1 MDAVIG
7 EVVPLATGIALSPVP
22 VVPAIFLLFTPR
34 PRAAAGMFLAGWVA
48 GILAVAS
55 ALAALAVF
63 VEAHEETPTWASW
76 AKTGLGTVLLLAAVR
91 QWRSGAAN
99 GTPGWMRTLTDATPA
114 KALRLG
120 VLLSGVNPKVVL
132 MSAAAGLAIG
142 AAELGSL
149 RTVASVAVFTALSAT
164 TVALP
169 LLLHLAAGERV
180 LVPLGR
186 VRTWLEL
193 HNGAVTAVVLAVIGV
208 LLVLDGVSGL

>member
-1 MDAVIG
+1 MDTVIG
-7 EVVPLATGIALSPVP
+7 EVVPLALGIALSPVP

-48 GILAVAS
+48 GILLVAS

-63 VEAHEETPTWASW
+63 VEAREETPTWASW
-76 AKTGLGTVLLLAAVR
+76 ARTGLGAVLLLAAAR
-91 QWRSGAAN
+91 QWRSGAAK

-120 VLLSGVNPKVVL
+120 ALLSGVNPKVVL
-132 MSAAAGLAIG
+132 LSAAAGLTIG
-142 AAELGSL
+142 AAELGSA
-149 RTVASVAVFTALSAT
+149 RTVVAVAVFTAVAAT

-169 LLLHLAAGERV
+169 LLLHLVAGERV
-180 LVPLGR
+180 LTPLGR
-186 VRTWLEL
+186 ARSWLEL
-193 HNGAVTAVVLAVIGV
+193 HNSAVTAVVLAVIGV